1 MRENLNLN
9 DRNYLKYWIW
19 LTQIPYVGPVMAGRL
34 LAEFKTPHAIYE
46 AKEECLKQISGITK
60 RQIASVL
67 MARSFKQAEKVLED
81 CNRKNIS
88 ILTKKDERYPMR
100 VKMVK
105 DSLTWYNIV
114 VTVVANDV

>member
-1 MRENLNLN
+1 M
-9 DRNYLKYWIW
+9 KYWIW